1 MKRAIKAFVILVI
14 IVMIGE
20 MFGKNDNKQQNQ
32 SQTEQTEQADPM
44 KKITKKTKSI
54 VKKSLNST
62 DLEDY
67 IGKDYET
74 TLDKIKDEEEYRGHY
89 EFPDGKI
96 TLTSENGDKITSIE
110 IDNTTESCY
119 HGIKCGMDV
128 EEIKK
133 LLSDDYQYNVQKE
146 QDIYFW
152 KTPEYE
158 ESDYGVNYTYKKGG
172 IISLNQNNVCES
184 IVGREDEQFNNDMQR
199 YKEQMNNGL
208 YVEFDS
214 IYRALEDADIKDWS
228 TEDKQLAINEIYARE
243 GMKFSDL
250 NAVEYFTQKPWYEG
264 KIDEDKFDKDK
275 LSDIEKYNIKFLQES
290 IQTDKE
296 RFKQEEEEANK
307 VTIQDVLGT
316 FKDEDKG
323 YKLII
328 SVDEDN
334 TLIDTTRVKY
344 QIYQKDY
351 SLYAEGEADFIDE
364 TISGAD
370 YDFIINEDKSITV
383 KFKFGEEIGTFEKV

>member
-20 MFGKNDNKQQNQ
+20 MFGKNDNKQQDQ
-32 SQTEQTEQADPM
+32 SQTEQTDSV

-67 IGKDYET
+67 MGKDFET
-74 TLDKIKDEEEYRGHY
+74 TLDKIKDEDESWGCYRFSDGDIIF
-89 EFPDGKI
+89 EPDSTKKI
-96 TLTSENGDKITSIE
+96 EKIE

-119 HGIKCGMDV
+119 HGIKCGMGV
-128 EEIKK
+128 EEIEK
-133 LLSDDYQYNVQKE
+133 LLADDYQYNVRKG

-152 KTPEYE
+152 KTPEY
-158 ESDYGVNYTYKKGG
+158 GVGDNGVICTYKKGG
-172 IISLNQNNVCES
+172 TILLDQNNVCKS
-184 IVGREDEQFNNDMQR
+184 IVGREDEQFNSDMLS
-199 YKEQMNNGL
+199 YKMDMDVD
-208 YVEFDS
+208 YFEFDS
-214 IYRALEDADIKDWS
+214 IYRALEDVDIQEWS
-228 TEDKQLAINEIYARE
+228 VEDKQLAINEIYARE

-250 NAVEYFTQKPWYEG
+250 NAVEYFTQKQWYEG
-264 KIDEDKFDKDK
+264 KIDENEFDKDK

-290 IQTDKE
+290 IQTDEE

-370 YDFIINEDKSITV
+370 YDFIINEDKSITI
-383 KFKFGEEIGTFEKV
+383 KFKFGEEIGTFKKV

>member
-1 MKRAIKAFVILVI
+1 M
-14 IVMIGE
+14 
-20 MFGKNDNKQQNQ
+20 
-32 SQTEQTEQADPM
+32 
-44 KKITKKTKSI
+44 
-54 VKKSLNST
+54 
-62 DLEDY
+62 
-67 IGKDYET
+67 
-74 TLDKIKDEEEYRGHY
+74 
-89 EFPDGKI
+89 
-96 TLTSENGDKITSIE
+96 
-110 IDNTTESCY
+110 
-119 HGIKCGMDV
+119 KCGAAD
-128 EEIKK
+128 
-133 LLSDDYQYNVQKE
+133 
-146 QDIYFW
+146 
-152 KTPEYE
+152 
-158 ESDYGVNYTYKKGG
+158 NYAYKK
-172 IISLNQNNVCES
+172 NK
-184 IVGREDEQFNNDMQR
+184 R
-199 YKEQMNNGL
+199 YYFKC
-208 YVEFDS
+208 D
-214 IYRALEDADIKDWS
+214 
-228 TEDKQLAINEIYARE
+228 
-243 GMKFSDL
+243 FSDFFL
-250 NAVEYFTQKPWYEG
+250 IYTFYKQ
-264 KIDEDKFDKDK
+264 IDF
-275 LSDIEKYNIKFLQES
+275 IEKYNIKFLQES

>member
-1 MKRAIKAFVILVI
+1 
-14 IVMIGE
+14 
-20 MFGKNDNKQQNQ
+20 
-32 SQTEQTEQADPM
+32 
-44 KKITKKTKSI
+44 
-54 VKKSLNST
+54 
-62 DLEDY
+62 
-67 IGKDYET
+67 
-74 TLDKIKDEEEYRGHY
+74 
-89 EFPDGKI
+89 
-96 TLTSENGDKITSIE
+96 
-110 IDNTTESCY
+110 
-119 HGIKCGMDV
+119 
-128 EEIKK
+128 
-133 LLSDDYQYNVQKE
+133 
-146 QDIYFW
+146 
-152 KTPEYE
+152 
-158 ESDYGVNYTYKKGG
+158 
-172 IISLNQNNVCES
+172 
-184 IVGREDEQFNNDMQR
+184 
-199 YKEQMNNGL
+199 
-208 YVEFDS
+208 
-214 IYRALEDADIKDWS
+214 
-228 TEDKQLAINEIYARE
+228 
-243 GMKFSDL
+243 MKFSDL

>member
-199 YKEQMNNGL
+199 YKEQH
-208 YVEFDS
+208 
-214 IYRALEDADIKDWS
+214 
-228 TEDKQLAINEIYARE
+228 
-243 GMKFSDL
+243 
-250 NAVEYFTQKPWYEG
+250 
-264 KIDEDKFDKDK
+264 
-275 LSDIEKYNIKFLQES
+275 
-290 IQTDKE
+290 
-296 RFKQEEEEANK
+296 
-307 VTIQDVLGT
+307 
-316 FKDEDKG
+316 
-323 YKLII
+323 
-328 SVDEDN
+328 
-334 TLIDTTRVKY
+334 
-344 QIYQKDY
+344 
-351 SLYAEGEADFIDE
+351 
-364 TISGAD
+364 
-370 YDFIINEDKSITV
+370 
-383 KFKFGEEIGTFEKV
+383 